1 MVRERT
7 RRRHGIDRKVRT
19 IFDSARRSSR
29 RRRKHLTLA
38 RPRFP
43 FDYTDAPTAD
53 ELKGLSDLLGGSGGA
68 LEPPAAWEEVKDP
81 LVAQYFPLR
90 DGPEKTE
97 VVEAFLESQDK
108 SRFTIVAVERIQNV
122 TAWQSFAV
130 KRESIFV
137 REPDEAK
144 RAKRFERRL
153 WHGTN
158 TEVLEKIVQQVPF
171 PPLDAPSRS
180 APLTPLPAFS

>member
-1 MVRERT
+1 M
-7 RRRHGIDRKVRT
+7 
-19 IFDSARRSSR
+19 
-29 RRRKHLTLA
+29 
-38 RPRFP
+38 
-43 FDYTDAPTAD
+43 
-53 ELKGLSDLLGGSGGA
+53 
-68 LEPPAAWEEVKDP
+68 
-81 LVAQYFPLR
+81 
-90 DGPEKTE
+90 
-97 VVEAFLESQDK
+97 
-108 SRFTIVAVERIQNV
+108 